1 MIAALNFDRF
11 HADPRCA
18 PRDGPPQRLVWH
30 RAVARN
36 AQAFGATDLDR
47 RRRGIGLQSPL
58 REFIYN
64 AIYYF
69 VPAARRRMRVIGIPE
84 RVATRAEVMVCPTER
99 AKEGVASSSR
109 LASASE
115 TLASPSMR
123 DRRIFVGF
131 KVASAL
137 ALSPPRNPAT
147 VDDSRHCRL
156 VDAVD
161 GQHRPQ
167 GRRRRSKLGEDGVHR
182 VVLLPNLELVFHI
195 LQTEHLLGGARH
207 VGTVGAPLGSIL
219 SPCCHHDCLLF
230 EACTRVGP
238 AATAGRPVGR
248 GGCEARTAVL
258 RRQPADAQRDLHPRG
273 AERRAFNTN
282 PFAGL

>member
-69 VPAARRRMRVIGIPE
+69 V
-84 RVATRAEVMVCPTER
+84 
-99 AKEGVASSSR
+99 
-109 LASASE
+109 
-115 TLASPSMR
+115 PSMR